1 MEFTFPFCARSM
13 LSEPFVRFSCNFT
26 HCHLGVC
33 RTHDSA
39 TLTQGQGYASIL
51 WDSAAGDL
59 AVLQTA
65 ILSSGKHILL
75 THIGENQ
82 NI

>member
-1 MEFTFPFCARSM
+1 M
-13 LSEPFVRFSCNFT
+13 
-26 HCHLGVC
+26 C

-39 TLTQGQGYASIL
+39 ALTQGKGYALML

-65 ILSSGKHILL
+65 VLFSGKHILH
-75 THIGENQ
+75 THIGKDQ

>member
-1 MEFTFPFCARSM
+1 MSTPYLPNPLYDFHSAVP
-13 LSEPFVRFSCNFT
+13 
-26 HCHLGVC
+26 LGKTVC
-33 RTHDSA
+33 RTHDSV
-39 TLTQGQGYASIL
+39 TLTQGQGYTSML

-65 ILSSGKHILL
+65 VLFRGKHVLH
-75 THIGENQ
+75 THIGGNQ

>member
-1 MEFTFPFCARSM
+1 MF
-13 LSEPFVRFSCNFT
+13 
-26 HCHLGVC
+26 

-39 TLTQGQGYASIL
+39 TLTQGQGYALML

-65 ILSSGKHILL
+65 VLFSEKHILH
-75 THIGENQ
+75 THIRE
-82 NI
+82 IKTSEIIRPSFWIFDM